1 MSTDPGPLSGESGR
15 LEWLDNHCHLPDDSA
30 ETARLLGEAR
40 SAGVIG
46 LIDVGTDE
54 ASSRA
59 ALRRAEEAAERA
71 PSAEVPRVWS
81 TAGLH
86 PHDASAAGGRD
97 SLEWVVGLLGREPVV
112 AVGECG
118 LDYHYDHSPRDVQRS
133 VFAAQVAIAVEHS
146 LPLVIHSREAWDD
159 TFDILTAE
167 GVPESTVFH
176 CFTGGVAEARRALDV
191 GAHISFS
198 GIVSF
203 KSAADVRE
211 AAVLCPA
218 DRMMVETD
226 SPYLAPVPRRGRPN
240 QPAFLPLVG
249 AALAEARGE
258 SLVAVATR
266 SVVNAER
273 FYRLVR

>member
-1 MSTDPGPLSGESGR
+1 V
-15 LEWLDNHCHLPDDSA
+15 EWFDNHCHLPDDNS
-30 ETARLLGEAR
+30 EAVR
-40 SAGVIG
+40 VLRDAAAAGVVG

-59 ALRRAEEAAERA
+59 ALGRAVGLPTRVGTGD
-71 PSAEVPRVWS
+71 VPRMWA

-86 PHDASAAGGRD
+86 PHDASTAAESG
-97 SLEWVVGLLGREPVV
+97 SLDWVVELLEHDEVV

-118 LDYHYDHSPRDVQRS
+118 LDYHYDHSPREVQRR
-133 VFAAQVAIAVEHS
+133 VFASQVAIAVERAA
-146 LPLVIHSREAWDD
+146 PLVIHSREAWDD
-159 TFDILTAE
+159 TFDILASE

-176 CFTGGVAEARRALDV
+176 CFTGGPAEVRRALDV
-191 GAHISFS
+191 GAHVSFS

-203 KSAADVRE
+203 KSATDVRE

-226 SPYLAPVPRRGRPN
+226 SPYLAPVPRRGRAN
-240 QPAFLPLVG
+240 EPAFLPFVG

-258 SLVAVATR
+258 SLLDVATR
-266 SVVNAER
+266 SVVNAGR

>member
-1 MSTDPGPLSGESGR
+1 MTPGSGSPSSS
-15 LEWLDNHCHLPDDSA
+15 LEWFDNHCHLPDDVD
-30 ETARLLGEAR
+30 EMTATLHRAR
-40 SAGVIG
+40 AAGLVG

-54 ASSRA
+54 TSSEA
-59 ALRRAEEAAERA
+59 ALDRALRA
-71 PSAEVPRVWS
+71 GQGAIAGEIPSLWS

-86 PHDASAAGGRD
+86 PHDAATAGD
-97 SLEWVVGLLGREPVV
+97 SVSLDWVVNLLGRDPVV

-118 LDYHYDHSPRDVQRS
+118 LDYHYDHSPREVQRR
-133 VFAAQVAIAVEHS
+133 VFASQVAIAVDHGV
-146 LPLVIHSREAWDD
+146 PLVIHSREAWDD
-159 TFDILTAE
+159 TFDILTSE

-176 CFTGGVAEARRALDV
+176 CFTGGAGEARRALDI

-203 KSAADVRE
+203 RSADDVRQ
-211 AAVLCPA
+211 AAMLCPP

-226 SPYLAPVPRRGRPN
+226 SPYLAPVPKRGRPN
-240 QPAFLPLVG
+240 QPAFLPFVG

-266 SVVNAER
+266 SVMNARR
-273 FYRLVR
+273 FYRLDR